1 MKTNDNNL
9 IYLDHKRLR
18 LHPKNIRLFYPPEE
32 VAEMAQSIHAAGGV
46 WQALLIV
53 PATEPGYWYVV
64 DGNMRLMGARE
75 LGDNCPLLKCE
86 VIDAG
91 KVEQL
96 LIMATTS
103 RFHYPKD
110 PVSEARHFKRL
121 IDEEGYTAARL
132 AAALG
137 ASQSFVYS
145 RLLLMDLDQDIQD
158 LIMERKLTGNGNA
171 LRQLL
176 KIPDPAIRVALA
188 RRFAHNQTSDKAIA
202 KACRH
207 VLEQMRQMGTA
218 EPEKERSAPASPS
231 PSTNGHS
238 HGGVSQDRVMAIAE
252 KTLCPGCNIAGL
264 GKHCYLCPGPYEFIQ
279 ILIGSPEFQ
288 TKAETASLPQAQ
300 PVGGNNGH

>member
-1 MKTNDNNL
+1 MKSKDNNL

-32 VAEMAQSIHAAGGV
+32 VAEMAQSIGAAGGV

-53 PATEPGYWYVV
+53 PATEAGYWYVV

-91 KVEQL
+91 RVDQL

-110 PVSEARHFKRL
+110 PISEARHFKRL
-121 IDEEGYTAARL
+121 IDEEGYTADRL

-137 ASQSFVYS
+137 TSRSFVYS
-145 RLLLMDLDQDIQD
+145 RLLLIDLDQDIQE
-158 LIMERKLTGNGNA
+158 LIMERKLTA
-171 LRQLL
+171 SADPLRQLL
-176 KIPDPAIRVALA
+176 KIPDAAVRVALA
-188 RRFAHNQTSDKAIA
+188 RRFAHNQTSGKAMA

-207 VLEQMRQMGTA
+207 VLEQMRGMGAA
-218 EPEKERSAPASPS
+218 EPEKETRPPATAKGRSASDLPAS
-231 PSTNGHS
+231 STNGHVN
-238 HGGVSQDRVMAIAE
+238 GNTVPQDRVLAIAE
-252 KTLCPGCNIAGL
+252 KTLCAGCKIDGL
-264 GKHCYLCPGPYEFIQ
+264 GKQCYLCPGPYEFINL
-279 ILIGSPEFQ
+279 LIGVGEL
-288 TKAETASLPQAQ
+288 A

>member
-1 MKTNDNNL
+1 MKSNDNNL

-18 LHPKNIRLFYPPEE
+18 LHPKNIRLYYPPEE

-53 PATEPGYWYVV
+53 PATEAGYWYVV

-103 RFHYPKD
+103 RLHYPKD
-110 PVSEARHFKRL
+110 PISEARHFKRL
-121 IDEEGYTAARL
+121 IDEEGYTADRL

-137 ASQSFVYS
+137 ASRSFVYS
-145 RLLLMDLDQDIQD
+145 RLLLMDLDEDIQE
-158 LIMERKLTGNGNA
+158 LIMERKLTA
-171 LRQLL
+171 SADPLRQLL
-176 KIPDPAIRVALA
+176 KIPDPSVRVALA
-188 RRFAHNQTSDKAIA
+188 RRFAHNQTSGKAIT

-207 VLEQMRQMGTA
+207 VLAQMRQMGTA
-218 EPEKERSAPASPS
+218 EPEKERSVPATAAPSA
-231 PSTNGHS
+231 NGHVNGS
-238 HGGVSQDRVMAIAE
+238 VPQDRVLAIAE
-252 KTLCPGCNIAGL
+252 KTLCAGCKINGL
-264 GKHCYLCPGPYEFIQ
+264 GKQCWLCPGPYEFINL
-279 ILIGSPEFQ
+279 LIGAGE
-288 TKAETASLPQAQ
+288 LQ
-300 PVGGNNGH
+300 PAGGNNGH